1 WHFLNLL
8 SWSTRFPSS
17 TFTMPSGQQPQ
28 KHYGITS
35 AISLAPPREID
46 HHYTKKLCD
55 AMKPFGVFED
65 EEELNHRLA
74 VLGKL
79 NNFVKEWIAE
89 ISELKNLPP
98 SAISCVGGKIFT
110 FGSYRLGV
118 HTKGADIDAL
128 CVAPRHVERT
138 DFFQSFFEKL
148 KQHEEIKDLRAV
160 EDAFVP
166 VIKFKFDGI
175 EIDLL
180 FARLALQSIPDNL
193 DLRGDSILRNLDIRC
208 IRSLNGC
215 RVTDEIL
222 YLVPNKENFRLT
234 LRAIKLWAKRRG
246 IYSNMLGFLG
256 GVSWAMLVAR
266 TCQLYPNAVAATLV
280 HKFFLVF
287 SKWEWPNPVLLK
299 QPEDSNLNLPVWDP
313 RVNPADRYHLM
324 PIITPAY
331 PQQNSTYNVS
341 TSTRTIMSEEF
352 KYGLSVTD
360 EILQGKAEWSK
371 LFEPP
376 NFFQKYKH
384 YIVLT
389 ASASTEENHLE
400 WIGLVESKIRVLVGN
415 LERNEYITLAH
426 VNPQSFPGSKEN
438 RNENDFVSMWFIGII
453 FKKVENAE
461 SVNID
466 LTYDIQ
472 SFTDTVYRQANNI
485 NMLKDGMKIE
495 ATHVKKKQLHQY
507 LPPEVVQKKK
517 RVRCCSAMLVLFLG
531 LFSSLTNLSSRRLV
545 SNMSSFDFPTPS
557 PPHPEEP
564 PLKAKPPSPPASSS
578 ITSSTKP
585 TATSSP
591 KEEPNGLEDSVNGA
605 PSKRPHSPTQEDPAK
620 RPKNTD
626 VSIWTTY

>member
-1 WHFLNLL
+1 MSCCAPCSLVV
-8 SWSTRFPSS
+8 FPRS
-17 TFTMPSGQQPQ
+17 TMPGGQQQQQQPQ

-46 HHYTKKLCD
+46 HQYTKKLCD

-128 CVAPRHVERT
+128 CVAPRHVERS

-313 RVNPADRYHLM
+313 RVNPSDRYHLM

-352 KYGLSVTD
+352 KYGLSITD
-360 EILQGKAEWSK
+360 EILLGKAEWSK

-376 NFFQKYKH
+376 NFFQKYK
-384 YIVLT
+384 
-389 ASASTEENHLE
+389 
-400 WIGLVESKIRVLVGN
+400 IGLVESKIRVLVGN

-517 RVRCCSAMLVLFLG
+517 RVRYLHWQVFFCFFFVLIISLFIFCS
-531 LFSSLTNLSSRRLV
+531 
-545 SNMSSFDFPTPS
+545 
-557 PPHPEEP
+557 
-564 PLKAKPPSPPASSS
+564 PAAS
-578 ITSSTKP
+578 
-585 TATSSP
+585 AA
-591 KEEPNGLEDSVNGA
+591 A
-605 PSKRPHSPTQEDPAK
+605 PSAAAPSAAAPSAAAPSAAAASEAAPSAAASEAPSEAPSAAPSAEPAAK
-620 RPKNTD
+620 D
-626 VSIWTTY
+626 EGMSIPVIGSREFFNDYYTCY

>member
-1 WHFLNLL
+1 M
-8 SWSTRFPSS
+8 SCCVFPRS
-17 TFTMPSGQQPQ
+17 TMPGGQQPQ

-46 HHYTKKLCD
+46 HQYTKKLCD

-128 CVAPRHVERT
+128 CVAPRHVERS

-313 RVNPADRYHLM
+313 RVNPSDRYHLM

-376 NFFQKYKH
+376 SFFQKYKH

-485 NMLKDGMKIE
+485 NMLKEGMKIE

-507 LPPEVVQKKK
+507 LPPELVQKKK
-517 RVRCCSAMLVLFLG
+517 RVRDPAVDDGTNPL
-531 LFSSLTNLSSRRLV
+531 SSLDPFCWCPFCYSV
-545 SNMSSFDFPTPS
+545 
-557 PPHPEEP
+557 EP
-564 PLKAKPPSPPASSS
+564 PLKAKPPSPPASTSVTSGLSS
-578 ITSSTKP
+578 SVKP
-585 TATSSP
+585 NATSSP
-591 KEEPNGLEDSVNGA
+591 REEPNGLEDSVNGGA
-605 PSKRPHSPTQEDPAK
+605 AKRPHSPTQEDLAK
-620 RPKNTD
+620 RHKDTEVKRLSVQGRCYRMD
-626 VSIWTTY
+626 VFLIHRFKLI

>member
-1 WHFLNLL
+1 MKEM
-8 SWSTRFPSS
+8 SS
-17 TFTMPSGQQPQ
+17 TMPGGQQPQ

-46 HHYTKKLCD
+46 RQYTKKLCD

-128 CVAPRHVERT
+128 CVAPRHVERS

-313 RVNPADRYHLM
+313 RVNPSDRYHLM

-376 NFFQKYKH
+376 NFFQKYK
-384 YIVLT
+384 
-389 ASASTEENHLE
+389 
-400 WIGLVESKIRVLVGN
+400 
-415 LERNEYITLAH
+415 
-426 VNPQSFPGSKEN
+426 
-438 RNENDFVSMWFIGII
+438 
-453 FKKVENAE
+453 
-461 SVNID
+461 
-466 LTYDIQ
+466 
-472 SFTDTVYRQANNI
+472 
-485 NMLKDGMKIE
+485 
-495 ATHVKKKQLHQY
+495 
-507 LPPEVVQKKK
+507 
-517 RVRCCSAMLVLFLG
+517 
-531 LFSSLTNLSSRRLV
+531 
-545 SNMSSFDFPTPS
+545 
-557 PPHPEEP
+557 
-564 PLKAKPPSPPASSS
+564 
-578 ITSSTKP
+578 
-585 TATSSP
+585 
-591 KEEPNGLEDSVNGA
+591 
-605 PSKRPHSPTQEDPAK
+605 
-620 RPKNTD
+620 
-626 VSIWTTY
+626 